1 MATIYDIITTDI
13 ITALEA
19 GVAPWQQPWSE
30 ASAPTNLVSRKA
42 YRGVNV
48 WLLLAARRT
57 SPYWL
62 TFKQA
67 LDLGGHVRKGER
79 GRRIVYWHVSEAT
92 DDATGQVERH
102 FAPRYS
108 TVFNVEQCDGLTV
121 PALEAPA
128 VTVDP
133 NEAAEAIVAGYV
145 AGPTLDTTGHAAYYR
160 PSTDHVTVPPRASF
174 RDASSYYATLFH
186 ELIHSTGHW
195 SRLRR
200 FEATTAHRFGSETY
214 SKEELVA
221 ELGAAYLLGAAGLEA
236 PQVQQHAAYLK
247 GWIAALRGDSRLI
260 LQAAAAAQKAADHVR
275 GVAAVTLAAA

>member
-133 NEAAEAIVAGYV
+133 NEASPLHFQDEEFPCEAKFAVQRVPIRIVCLPRCLETSGTSSAPPVAVAHSAG
-145 AGPTLDTTGHAAYYR
+145 TWL
-160 PSTDHVTVPPRASF
+160 
-174 RDASSYYATLFH
+174 
-186 ELIHSTGHW
+186 
-195 SRLRR
+195 
-200 FEATTAHRFGSETY
+200 SE
-214 SKEELVA
+214 
-221 ELGAAYLLGAAGLEA
+221 
-236 PQVQQHAAYLK
+236 
-247 GWIAALRGDSRLI
+247 
-260 LQAAAAAQKAADHVR
+260 
-275 GVAAVTLAAA
+275 

>member
-1 MATIYDIITTDI
+1 M
-13 ITALEA
+13 LFR
-19 GVAPWQQPWSE
+19 S
-30 ASAPTNLVSRKA
+30 
-42 YRGVNV
+42 
-48 WLLLAARRT
+48 
-57 SPYWL
+57 
-62 TFKQA
+62 
-67 LDLGGHVRKGER
+67 
-79 GRRIVYWHVSEAT
+79 
-92 DDATGQVERH
+92 
-102 FAPRYS
+102 
-108 TVFNVEQCDGLTV
+108 
-121 PALEAPA
+121 
-128 VTVDP
+128 DP

-174 RDASSYYATLFH
+174 QDASSYYATLFH

-200 FEATTAHRFGSETY
+200 FEATTAHRFGSATY